1 MAEREPAAERLK
13 RHRSRAERA
22 TVAVEM
28 DEARLAAAVT
38 ADEQTAHALSDLKA
52 SLKGA
57 KQYVKRL
64 SAEVT
69 VAQQMAKSARKERR
83 VAEEALTGHRISAQ
97 KRASKL
103 ASAESA
109 AGTEQPTEPLST
121 TARAPRRTAPRV
133 ATTKATSSK
142 PAAARAAATRDAA
155 TRGVARK
162 AAPRARRTISKQ
174 T

>member
-28 DEARLAAAVT
+28 DEARLAAAVA

-83 VAEEALTGHRISAQ
+83 VAEEALTAHRISAQ

-109 AGTEQPTEPLST
+109 AGTEHPTEPLST

-142 PAAARAAATRDAA
+142 PAAARAAATRGA
-155 TRGVARK
+155 ARK

>member
-1 MAEREPAAERLK
+1 MATAREPAAERLK
-13 RHRSRAERA
+13 RHRSRFERA

-28 DEARLAAAVT
+28 DEARLAEAVA
-38 ADEQTAHALSDLKA
+38 ADEQTAHALNDQKA

-83 VAEEALTGHRISAQ
+83 VAEEALTAHRISAQ

-103 ASAESA
+103 ASVESA
-109 AGTEQPTEPLST
+109 AGTEKPSEPRST
-121 TARAPRRTAPRV
+121 TARAPRRTAARV
-133 ATTKATSSK
+133 ATTKATTSQ
-142 PAAARAAATRDAA
+142 PAAAKAAATKGAA
-155 TRGVARK
+155 RR
-162 AAPRARRTISKQ
+162 AAPGARRTVGKQ